1 MCITIQLDDINAMIQ
16 SSGFPRNHEDA
27 YQALEI
33 ITTMR
38 NEAVANIQA
47 AESRAQHHSLQAK
60 FWEMEMSRAQ
70 VEYNLKQQAMGGLRG
85 IIETSGLAIDL
96 ASIDS
101 TNEEEELDEDELF

>member
-1 MCITIQLDDINAMIQ
+1 
-16 SSGFPRNHEDA
+16 
-27 YQALEI
+27 
-33 ITTMR
+33 
-38 NEAVANIQA
+38 
-47 AESRAQHHSLQAK
+47 
-60 FWEMEMSRAQ
+60 MSRAQ